1 MGLQPR
7 FSSPEEYQAYK
18 KELERRLEKRL
29 GKRPNRPRKRKKIAF
44 YVGEK

>member
-18 KELERRLEKRL
+18 KELEKRL